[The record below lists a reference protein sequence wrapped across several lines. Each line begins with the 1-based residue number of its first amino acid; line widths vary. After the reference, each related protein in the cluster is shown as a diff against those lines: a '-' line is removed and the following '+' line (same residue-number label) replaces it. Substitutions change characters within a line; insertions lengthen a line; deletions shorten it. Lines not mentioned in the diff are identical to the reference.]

1 MTERERHKWPRF
13 QQRRRRDAEDPERV
27 GNVFGPTENIVAK
40 NLHEPHKKSLWRA
53 EFLMSAAI
61 HEESLA
67 SCKKPR
73 KMPDGISNHQESPS
87 LRILREFRTNYTESE
102 KESRKK
108 SRKSQKDSIKLKQTN
123 KQKQTNKK
131 KKT

>member
-67 SCKKPR
+67 SCKNPAR
-73 KMPDGISNHQESPS
+73 SPE
-87 LRILREFRTNYTESE
+87 RCQTESLI
-102 KESRKK
+102 
-108 SRKSQKDSIKLKQTN
+108 IKNRHL
-123 KQKQTNKK
+123 
-131 KKT
+131 